1 MMRVKRF
8 VAGSVA
14 VLLAIT
20 ACRSFSPSRPVAI
33 APANPS
39 VAQNTIFSMSAQ
51 NGSGVCNW
59 TIEDKT
65 IVDFTGALTQ
75 GTTIAMKSFT
85 KPGQTPVSVTCQNGS
100 ASTTVTVRP

>member
-1 MMRVKRF
+1 MKRC
-8 VAGSVA
+8 VAAGAA

-20 ACRSFSPSRPVAI
+20 ACRGGTSPSKPVAI
-33 APANPS
+33 FPASTS

-51 NGSGVCNW
+51 NGTGTCNW

-85 KPGQTPVSVTCQNGS
+85 RPGQTSVSVTCQNGS
-100 ASTTVTVRP
+100 ATTTVTVRP